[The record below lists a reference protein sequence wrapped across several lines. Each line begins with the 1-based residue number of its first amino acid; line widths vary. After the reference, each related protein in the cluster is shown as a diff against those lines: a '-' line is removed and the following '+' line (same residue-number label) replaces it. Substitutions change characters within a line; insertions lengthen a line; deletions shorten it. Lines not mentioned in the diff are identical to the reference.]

1 MDFIND
7 LLEDIVK
14 ECGGL
19 GKFQVIL
26 LVIMFGIKVIVMW
39 SMFMMM
45 FGGVMFD
52 WWCNMYNVMLLFGQ
66 NKMFNFLIMQLL
78 K

>member
-1 MDFIND
+1 MDFISD